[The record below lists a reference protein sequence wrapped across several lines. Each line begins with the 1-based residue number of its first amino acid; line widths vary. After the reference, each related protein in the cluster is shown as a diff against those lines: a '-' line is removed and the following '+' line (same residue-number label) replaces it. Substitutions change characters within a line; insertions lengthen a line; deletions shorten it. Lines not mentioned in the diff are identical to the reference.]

1 MDMLDEHFEGVVV
14 DAEDDFDAENVDTFD
29 DLVRTVRA
37 QKERDAPPQVR
48 AELKRFPEVA
58 DDFVRNY
65 LVHKGLTKTLDMFE
79 TEWYESFGAY
89 GDTVHDSVPEANV
102 EVARLLEISTT
113 QGVEL
118 DKLQTT
124 ISRLNK
130 LHEEAKRERDFHRAN
145 HGRVVQEKDKLV
157 QSLKSLQS
165 HAANIDPTITE
176 LRGKYESLQKDKMLL
191 KLERDKLSA
200 RVSALEEQV
209 KEQDNNATKPASKS
223 QPKLTQKVDTT
234 AAAVPTFHWPS
245 EGREVLEPT
254 RPAANAAGWS
264 CRSSFKAHSLTVTH
278 VALHPKKPL
287 VASASDDGTWRLT
300 SVPQGD
306 LVMSG
311 QGHKDWVAGISMH
324 PRGTMLATG
333 SGDKTVKLWDFASNS
348 CKMTLKGHTE
358 GVWCVG
364 FHDTG
369 DILASGSLDHSVRIW
384 DTEFGK
390 SRQTLRGHVDAVNSL
405 CWIPG
410 SNTLCTGSGD
420 KTVSLWDCRAN
431 HCVQT
436 FYGHHSAVTGIAYAS
451 GNLLASCDTE
461 GQVIVWDTRVM
472 DQKAAFACGPHPA
485 NSVAFDMTGSLIA
498 VASDD
503 ALIRVISLVD
513 GKQTVL
519 KGHDDSVQH
528 AVFDPSSNGFL
539 ISCGSDATVRYWS

>member
-1 MDMLDEHFEGVVV
+1 MLRSLVGSEMCIRDRY
-14 DAEDDFDAENVDTFD
+14 ED
-29 DLVRTVRA
+29 
-37 QKERDAPPQVR
+37 
-48 AELKRFPEVA
+48 
-58 DDFVRNY
+58 
-65 LVHKGLTKTLDMFE
+65 
-79 TEWYESFGAY
+79 S
-89 GDTVHDSVPEANV
+89 
-102 EVARLLEISTT
+102 
-113 QGVEL
+113 
-118 DKLQTT
+118 
-124 ISRLNK
+124 
-130 LHEEAKRERDFHRAN
+130 KRERDFHRAN
-145 HGRVVQEKDKLV
+145 HGRVVQEKEKLV

-165 HAANIDPTITE
+165 HAAHIDPTITE

-200 RVSALEEQV
+200 RVTSLEEQM
-209 KEQDNNATKPASKS
+209 KELDGNNAKPTAKS
-223 QPKLTQKVDTT
+223 APKSTSAKAEGT
-234 AAAVPTFHWPS
+234 VPSFHWPA
-245 EGREVLEPT
+245 EGREVLEPS
-254 RPAANAAGWS
+254 RPPANAAGWS
-264 CRSSFKAHSLTVTH
+264 CRSSFKAHSLTATH
-278 VALHPKKPL
+278 LALHPKKPL

-405 CWIPG
+405 AWIPG
-410 SNTLCTGSGD
+410 TNTLCTGSGD

-436 FYGHHSAVTGIAYAS
+436 FYGHHSAVTGVAYTA

-461 GQVIVWDTRVM
+461 GQVILWDTRVM
-472 DQKAAFACGPHPA
+472 DQKASFACGPHPA
-485 NSVAFDMTGSLIA
+485 NSVSFDSTGSQIA

-503 ALIRVISLVD
+503 ALIRVISLSD

-519 KGHDDSVQH
+519 KGHEDSVQH
-528 AVFDPSSNGFL
+528 AIFDPSTNGFL